1 MDIKK
6 RIKERGFTI
15 SEVAKQLGVFQP
27 TLTQQL
33 TGNPTVKRLQE
44 IADIIGCT
52 LPELVADDEDN
63 NHIMLI
69 CPHCGNVIKLDV
81 KQTDKR

>member
-15 SEVAKQLGVFQP
+15 SEVARQLGVYQP

-63 NHIMLI
+63 NHVSVV
-69 CPHCGNVIKLDV
+69 CPHCGKIITLDIH
-81 KQTDKR
+81 KIDKE